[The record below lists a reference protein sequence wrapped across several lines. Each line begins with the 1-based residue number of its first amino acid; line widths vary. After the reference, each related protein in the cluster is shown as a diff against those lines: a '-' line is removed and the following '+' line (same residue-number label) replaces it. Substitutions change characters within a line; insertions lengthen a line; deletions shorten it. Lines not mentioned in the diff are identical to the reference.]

1 MFDGDPDFHR
11 LTFVLCCLQWPG
23 LDLGKGRKLNSQHFV
38 IDTALDVLAAQK
50 TLLSKEFLQKKGC
63 LDKETCR
70 KLFGATR

>member
-11 LTFVLCCLQWPG
+11 LTFVLCCLQLPG

-38 IDTALDVLAAQK
+38 IDTALDVLAAK
-50 TLLSKEFLQKKGC
+50 KLIVKRVSTKKGC